1 MPRGSG
7 RSDGAAYTNV
17 QRLNDDLLIAQRTDQ
32 RKGTWYLH
40 KLGPKWVRRSLNTE
54 DVKLARSR
62 AFDAYRIW
70 QDDPHSDWLAAIGTT
85 RHRVCF
91 KAVAEDWLAN
101 EIKDR
106 DYKAAVIRK
115 FLVPYFEGV
124 RNVSDIA
131 VIDEAMISEYRH
143 WRLTFWQSP
152 ATVNVAANI
161 KSAPKQTR
169 HFGRPSASTLN
180 REAPTLRQILAFAER
195 RGCFRGKPVPEVP
208 TELSKPNPRPAFL
221 GGDFDKLASEARKWI
236 EDADA
241 DDVRWRRQLLADWIC
256 IARHTGIRLPHEAAK
271 LTWGDVRLDTK
282 LMHISEDTKTGKRDV
297 PLNSEAAECLQQMR
311 ERRTRRAKRKR
322 QQFSERENVFV
333 LEDGS
338 AFRDL
343 GKLFNQLVERCE
355 FPPRTDGVY
364 SPYSLRHT
372 FATFALAAGMT
383 GDHVAEIMGTSVK
396 MLNSHYKH
404 GTIEQTRRYL
414 LENGLL
420 PRRQE
425 LTPQENWRPLVITQ
439 LEDLPP
445 DDWRRKKL
453 VIAPE

>member
-1 MPRGSG
+1 
-7 RSDGAAYTNV
+7 
-17 QRLNDDLLIAQRTDQ
+17 
-32 RKGTWYLH
+32 
-40 KLGPKWVRRSLNTE
+40 
-54 DVKLARSR
+54 
-62 AFDAYRIW
+62 
-70 QDDPHSDWLAAIGTT
+70 
-85 RHRVCF
+85 
-91 KAVAEDWLAN
+91 
-101 EIKDR
+101 
-106 DYKAAVIRK
+106 
-115 FLVPYFEGV
+115 
-124 RNVSDIA
+124 
-131 VIDEAMISEYRH
+131 
-143 WRLTFWQSP
+143 
-152 ATVNVAANI
+152 
-161 KSAPKQTR
+161 
-169 HFGRPSASTLN
+169 
-180 REAPTLRQILAFAER
+180 
-195 RGCFRGKPVPEVP
+195 
-208 TELSKPNPRPAFL
+208 
-221 GGDFDKLASEARKWI
+221 
-236 EDADA
+236 
-241 DDVRWRRQLLADWIC
+241 
-256 IARHTGIRLPHEAAK
+256 
-271 LTWGDVRLDTK
+271 
-282 LMHISEDTKTGKRDV
+282 MHISEDTKTGKRDV